1 MTYSVMTRQE
11 QARRKALQKRTSSAP
26 RVLLGVRVP
35 EKFHHRVLLE
45 CRRREVTLQK
55 LITSALRHYF
65 KTSEDTGDVISLT
78 VNPGPDPYRGLRQIW
93 EEYLDKMP
101 LERVAL
107 LCLMMTL
114 DLVFPSEAA
123 KPSKKQVRLL
133 KAYGEALKDYTQGV
147 PDFASEAASW
157 RVDVWPWTASPVSEG
172 GERSGRRANVRQR
185 KSGKRG

>member
-1 MTYSVMTRQE
+1 MQVMTRQK
-11 QARRKALQKRTSSAP
+11 QARSKAQKKRTNGAP

-93 EEYLDKMP
+93 KSTSIK
-101 LERVAL
+101 
-107 LCLMMTL
+107 CLSNES
-114 DLVFPSEAA
+114 PSCA
-123 KPSKKQVRLL
+123 
-133 KAYGEALKDYTQGV
+133 
-147 PDFASEAASW
+147 
-157 RVDVWPWTASPVSEG
+157 
-172 GERSGRRANVRQR
+172 
-185 KSGKRG
+185 